1 MGRNKVLQG
10 GIDFDKMAKK
20 LDKVLLEYKYA
31 DVKVKIRSTRQ
42 GAGVKSEIKINIKV
56 SAFCRRFLE
65 VKMYTDYELY
75 YANIIKWEDDDVMQI
90 INSGYFLGEELNK
103 YVKKGL
109 FVEVW

>member
-1 MGRNKVLQG
+1 
-10 GIDFDKMAKK
+10 
-20 LDKVLLEYKYA
+20 
-31 DVKVKIRSTRQ
+31 
-42 GAGVKSEIKINIKV
+42 
-56 SAFCRRFLE
+56 
-65 VKMYTDYELY
+65 MYTDYDLY